1 MISMN
6 FSKDAELLDYEFE
19 DYDTVDQHETGI
31 SSSRMRLPTR
41 YDISKYYQRNT
52 RDSYGFDPNGRW
64 VKRNKGEY
72 GHWKNKA
79 EKDLLDFSDDFD
91 WQITYSFPNTKR
103 DNITDI
109 GKEYGGRNVTYRR
122 LYLILCEH
130 FNNKEYFVDRYF
142 NDVYPET
149 MKPEVDRRLD
159 KIKKDLL
166 AVADKELEGAVVTKS
181 GTFDK
186 RYKVNKGMKAK
197 LVEYEKFAQQWE
209 DNEGIDLARL
219 IAEDIKRSLAT
230 GAIPLQHSFNSLSTQ
245 KARARAGIESNKIF
259 YATSRLI
266 DHIQL
271 YVKIGGN
278 RKWKT
283 SQGILV

>member
-6 FSKDAELLDYEFE
+6 FSKDAELLDYERF
-19 DYDTVDQHETGI
+19 DYDTIDEHATGI
-31 SSSRMRLPTR
+31 NESRMRLPTR
-41 YDISKYYQRNT
+41 YDISKYYKRNV
-52 RDSYGFDPNGRW
+52 RDSYALGDNGRI

-72 GHWKNKA
+72 GQWKNKA
-79 EKDLLDFSDDFD
+79 EEDLLDFSDDFD
-91 WQITYSFPNTKR
+91 WQITYSFPDTRRN
-103 DNITDI
+103 NITSN
-109 GKEYGGRNVTYRR
+109 GKEYGSRNVTYRR

-149 MKPEVDRRLD
+149 MKSEIDSRLD
-159 KIKKDLL
+159 EIKRDLL
-166 AVADKELEGAVVTKS
+166 DVASSELEGAVATKS
-181 GTFDK
+181 GGLDK
-186 RYKVNKGMKAK
+186 RYKVNKGMKARIVK
-197 LVEYEKFAQQWE
+197 YEKFAQQWE
-209 DNEGIDLARL
+209 DNEGIELARL
-219 IAEDIKRSLAT
+219 IADDIKRSLAI
-230 GAIPLQHSFNSLSTQ
+230 GRIPLNHAFDSEETKRRRHN
-245 KARARAGIESNKIF
+245 AGLGEEPVF
-259 YATSRLI
+259 YATSDLI